1 VKVLDGGRSGDA
13 GLGAENYFARSGEG
27 GREVRGVFWAVLRDF
42 RARAHKAHF
51 TAQNINKL
59 RKLVELRSAEPSAD
73 GCDSGVVGCGDR
85 GAGCVVDDDH
95 GAQLEDT
102 EQFAALADAR
112 LAEEDGA
119 AAGEPDG
126 QSGEKEQGRGED
138 EEGERKDC
146 VEPSLSN
153 SGIKCGVHG

>member
-1 VKVLDGGRSGDA
+1 
-13 GLGAENYFARSGEG
+13 
-27 GREVRGVFWAVLRDF
+27 
-42 RARAHKAHF
+42 
-51 TAQNINKL
+51 
-59 RKLVELRSAEPSAD
+59 
-73 GCDSGVVGCGDR
+73 
-85 GAGCVVDDDH
+85 
-95 GAQLEDT
+95 
-102 EQFAALADAR
+102 